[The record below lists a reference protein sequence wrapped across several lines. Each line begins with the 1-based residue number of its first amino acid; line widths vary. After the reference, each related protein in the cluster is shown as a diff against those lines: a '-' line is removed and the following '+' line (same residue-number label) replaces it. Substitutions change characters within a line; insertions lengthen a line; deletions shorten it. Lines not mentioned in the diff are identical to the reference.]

1 MKLEKSISKAVLA
14 GLLLSAPLGVL
25 AEQSTTKLS
34 PKLEQKLSSTNNNES
49 LTVFVY
55 FRDKGNNI
63 NAKLEATRANLSDA
77 ALKRRIINLGESN
90 AVSYKDIPVNPDY
103 LSWLETKV
111 DRVRHSLRAINAVSV
126 EANSAAIK
134 EILKSEF
141 VTKVE
146 LVKSLKRPAL
156 ENNLVEHIT
165 PAKTE
170 NKPSLKSAM
179 MLDYGTSLTQNQQIN
194 VPAVHELGYDGN
206 GVVIAVFDSGF
217 NRLTHE
223 SLAQIN
229 IVDTWDF
236 VNNDS
241 NVGDESDMGT
251 GSHGTNTLST
261 IGGFSSGNLIGP
273 AYGATFYLAKT
284 ENTESETHVEED
296 NWCAAAEWADQ
307 NGAQII
313 SSSLGYTDFDSG
325 TDYSASDMDGNTT
338 IVTLCAEAA
347 AANGIVVI
355 NSAGNSGA
363 GSGENTLGAPSDG
376 HSVIAAGAVTNTGQR
391 SSFSSVGPSADG
403 RIKPDVVAMGS
414 AVTVASANTDNG
426 YVSVDG
432 TSFACPLT
440 TGVAALVLEANP
452 NLTAAKVR
460 DILRNTAD
468 GATSP
473 DTLYGYGIIDALAAV
488 NRAVA
493 ESTGNQSPIALFTTA
508 SDSTLTVTFTDS
520 SSDSDG
526 TIVNYSWDFDDG
538 QSSTEQNPT
547 HTYTN
552 AGTYIVNLTVT
563 DEGGLTST
571 SSRVVD
577 LQSQQTGGGDNTPE
591 ESSSGGGGSLGIFY
605 LISLGLL
612 ITRIKNRL
620 AK

>member
-1 MKLEKSISKAVLA
+1 MTSMSVSADINSSRLSP
-14 GLLLSAPLGVL
+14 LL
-25 AEQSTTKLS
+25 QDKLS
-34 PKLEQKLSSTNNNES
+34 MTKANEP

-55 FRDKGNNI
+55 FKDKGDNI
-63 NAKLEATRANLSDA
+63 AAQLSATRRNISAA
-77 ALKRRIINLGESN
+77 ALKRRIINLGEKN
-90 AVSYKDIPVNPDY
+90 AVGYHDIPVNSEY
-103 LSWLETKV
+103 VSWLRTKV
-111 DRVRHSLRAINAVSV
+111 RKVRHSLKGINAVSV
-126 EANSAAIK
+126 EATSSAIN

-141 VTKVE
+141 VAKIE
-146 LVKSLKRPAL
+146 LVKSLKRNPIKSDRTIL
-156 ENNLVEHIT
+156 SDNSKSQTVGS
-165 PAKTE
+165 KQ
-170 NKPSLKSAM
+170 SAM
-179 MLDYGTSLTQNQQIN
+179 MLDYGSSVIQNEQIN
-194 VPAVHELGYDGN
+194 VPAVHQLGYDGT

-217 NRLTHE
+217 NRLSHE
-223 SLAQIN
+223 SFAQIN

-241 NVGDESDMGT
+241 NVGDENDIGT

-261 IGGFSSGNLIGP
+261 IAGFSEGNLIGP

-284 ENTESETHVEED
+284 ENNQSETHVEED
-296 NWCAAAEWADQ
+296 NWCAAAEWADE

-325 TDYSASDMDGNTT
+325 TDYTASDMDGETT

-363 GSGENTLGAPSDG
+363 GNGENTIGAPSDG
-376 HSVIAAGAVTNTGQR
+376 HSVIAAGAVTSSDQR

-403 RIKPDVVAMGS
+403 RIKPDVMAMGS
-414 AVTVASANTDNG
+414 AVTVASSNSDNG
-426 YVSVDG
+426 YSSVDG

-440 TGVAALVLEANP
+440 TAVAALVLEANP

-493 ESTGNQSPIALFTTA
+493 ESTGNQSPIALFDATA
-508 SDSTLTVTFTDS
+508 DSSLTVNFSDN

-526 TIVNYSWDFDDG
+526 TIVTYSWDFDDG
-538 QSSTEQNPT
+538 QSSSEENPT
-547 HTYTN
+547 HIYTN
-552 AGTYIVNLTVT
+552 TGTYIVDLTVT
-563 DEGGLTST
+563 DDGGLTST

-577 LQSQQTGGGDNTPE
+577 LKSQQTGGSDNPPE
-591 ESSSGGGGSLGIFY
+591 ESSSGGGGGLGVFY
-605 LISLGLL
+605 LLGFGVLV
-612 ITRIKNRL
+612 TRNKYLNF
-620 AK
+620 